1 MIEVLQRQH
10 VQKRA
15 AMPVRMK
22 THLAPAHR
30 GIFGRLRG
38 REHARWG
45 HAGPRWENKAIPA
58 RFVFARAKQHG
69 SERVAPR
76 RAERAGLRLSVRAL
90 PKPARVGLLTLAILV
105 LLGTA
110 LAIVVAFAGIRIA
123 SAPSDKP
130 LLPSPPETDQDI
142 YRMLVPEE
150 APHTAG
156 AANAVLSSTLKVAQY
171 KAQAGESI
179 SQIAQKFRL
188 NLDTLLSWND
198 IHDAHAVRPGTTL
211 GIPNA
216 DGLKYTVRRGD
227 TLDQIARANSL
238 SLNTIVDWNRLPSS
252 VISVGQELFLP
263 GIHMRT
269 NELNRILGNLF
280 IYPVHGKISSYF
292 GLRPDPFT
300 GVRRFHNGV
309 DIVNA
314 PGTPIMA
321 AMAGTV
327 EDVGFNNN
335 YGYYVI
341 LRHSGYQT
349 LYGHLSRYGVAR
361 GEKVQQGEKIGEL
374 GTTGYSTGPHLHFSI
389 FRNGEAVDPLAFLK

>member
-1 MIEVLQRQH
+1 MIAVLQRQH

-15 AMPVRMK
+15 ATPVRLK
-22 THLAPAHR
+22 THLVFAPR
-30 GIFGRLRG
+30 G
-38 REHARWG
+38 
-45 HAGPRWENKAIPA
+45 WENKAIPA
-58 RFVFARAKQHG
+58 RFVPARTKQSPR
-69 SERVAPR
+69 SERVHAAVVRGP
-76 RAERAGLRLSVRAL
+76 RLSVRAL
-90 PKPARVGLLTLAILV
+90 RRPARVALLALAILV
-105 LLGTA
+105 LLGA
-110 LAIVVAFAGIRIA
+110 VLAVILAFPGARMA
-123 SAPSDKP
+123 AAPLDRP
-130 LLPSPPETDQDI
+130 LLPSPPETDQDL

-150 APHTAG
+150 APHVAA
-156 AANAVLSSTLKVAQY
+156 AANAILSSTLKVTQY
-171 KAQAGESI
+171 KAQPGESV
-179 SQIAQKFRL
+179 SQIAAKFKL

-198 IHDAHAVRPGTTL
+198 IRDARAVRPGATL

-227 TLDQIARANSL
+227 TLEQIARGNGL
-238 SLNTIVDWNRLPSS
+238 SLNTVADWNRLPSS

-263 GIHMRT
+263 GVHMRT
-269 NELNRILGNLF
+269 NQLNRILGNLF
-280 IYPVHGKISSYF
+280 IYPVRGKISSYF
-292 GLRPDPFT
+292 GSRPDPFT

-314 PGTPIMA
+314 PGTTIGA

-349 LYGHLSRYGVAR
+349 LYGHLSRYVVAR
-361 GEKVQQGEKIGEL
+361 GQKVQQGEKIGEL

>member
-1 MIEVLQRQH
+1 MIAVLQRQH

-15 AMPVRMK
+15 AMPVRLK
-22 THLAPAHR
+22 AQHGTQ
-30 GIFGRLRG
+30 LRG
-38 REHARWG
+38 SFG
-45 HAGPRWENKAIPA
+45 GTPRWENRAAIPA
-58 RFVFARAKQHG
+58 RFSPVRLTPDRTRTLRRVSHG
-69 SERVAPR
+69 HS
-76 RAERAGLRLSVRAL
+76 RLVRTAF
-90 PKPARVGLLTLAILV
+90 LAILV
-105 LLGTA
+105 LAAVA
-110 LAIVVAFAGIRIA
+110 LALALLVPWARIA
-123 SAPSDKP
+123 ALPFQRP
-130 LLPSPPETDQDI
+130 LLPSPPETDQDV

-150 APHTAG
+150 APRPG
-156 AANAVLSSTLKVAQY
+156 AAASQVLSDTFKVTQYRAQS
-171 KAQAGESI
+171 GESI

-188 NLDTLLSWND
+188 NLDTIISWND
-198 IHDAHAVRPGTTL
+198 IRDARSIRPGATL
-211 GIPNA
+211 GIPNS

-227 TLDQIARANSL
+227 TLEQIARVNGL
-238 SLNTIVDWNRLPSS
+238 SLNAVLDWNRLPSS

-263 GIHMRT
+263 GIHMRA
-269 NELNRILGNLF
+269 NELNKILGNLF
-280 IYPVHGKISSYF
+280 IYPVRGKVSSYF
-292 GLRPDPFT
+292 GNRPDPFT

-309 DIVNA
+309 DIVNV

-349 LYGHLSRYGVAR
+349 LYGHLSRYTVAR
-361 GEKVQQGEKIGEL
+361 QQKVQQGEQIGEL